1 MGRINKTNKANPVS
15 ADEFVIYDSEDTTDD
30 KNITLGQIAT
40 FTETQDSTVAG
51 DKTFSGGCAFGS
63 GLITYG
69 QYTPFPTGYGAYVAS
84 YVSPTYGARL
94 LGYNGSTYQDLS
106 IGSMPTAGTVSIKS
120 LANGDCNFGYNVNI
134 AEDLGVTGD
143 VTANKFIG
151 DGSELTGTNKISFAL
166 NSGQVD
172 ASGNAD
178 LLAGT
183 TSTTLS
189 FKVDDGTTYKP
200 LQVTY
205 ADGSQEVLTS
215 LTSIT
220 GLSTNGSYEVL
231 KIKGQNPIT
240 VATSAQFSVTQGK
253 TFPVAPVDGDYHCL
267 TAIGLQTY
275 KRVSGE
281 WVETQYV
288 PIGTATVAGNV
299 ISAVTTNRYNVNG
312 YDLNANNTKLNTFQ
326 KTIFNGTPST
336 TWVEFDI
343 SDVIPNDKTVFVLI
357 AAQFSTTYAG
367 LNTLV
372 GASSLISESNA
383 IFIAVTN
390 TGGGTALIPTNNGKL
405 KFINTLW
412 SGAVQNLL
420 LKAYG
425 YIQIGG

>member
-1 MGRINKTNKANPVS
+1 MGRINKTNKSNPVS
-15 ADEFVIYDSEDTTDD
+15 ADEFIIYDSEDTTDD
-30 KNITLGQIAT
+30 KNVTLGQIAS
-40 FTETQDSTVAG
+40 FTESQDSTVSG

-94 LGYNGSTYQDLS
+94 LGYDGTAYQDLS
-106 IGSMPTAGTVSIKS
+106 IGSMPTAGTISLKS
-120 LANGDCNFGYNVNI
+120 LANGDCNFGYNVTV
-134 AEDLGVTGD
+134 AEDLNVTGD
-143 VTANKFIG
+143 IVSIGNSTAAKFIG

-267 TAIGLQTY
+267 TATGLQTY

-288 PIGTATVAGNV
+288 KIGGCIVASNV
-299 ISAVTTNRYNVNG
+299 ILSVYNENYNQNG
-312 YDLNANNTKLNTFQ
+312 YDVNANTPLKFNNKNVSQIGVITKNGIDYPLIKQ
-326 KTIFNGTPST
+326 WGTIIEG
-336 TWVEFDI
+336 
-343 SDVIPNDKTVFVLI
+343 
-357 AAQFSTTYAG
+357 
-367 LNTLV
+367 
-372 GASSLISESNA
+372 
-383 IFIAVTN
+383 AVTFPVAFPN
-390 TGGGTALIPTNNGKL
+390 ACISVMAIGGDGGNVATWMSGALSKTGCVIHLGPADGGGPWISWEAT
-405 KFINTLW
+405 
-412 SGAVQNLL
+412 
-420 LKAYG
+420 G
-425 YIQIGG
+425 Y